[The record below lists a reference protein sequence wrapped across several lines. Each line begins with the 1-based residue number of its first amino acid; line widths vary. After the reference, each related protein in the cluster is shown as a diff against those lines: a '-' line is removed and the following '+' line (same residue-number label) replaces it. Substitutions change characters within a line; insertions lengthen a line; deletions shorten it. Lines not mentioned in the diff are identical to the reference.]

1 MSEAII
7 ALGGNLG
14 DRVGQMNTAI
24 DALNHL
30 PGTRVLA
37 VSSFYETD
45 PFDVPEP
52 QADYLNACVRLETGL
67 SAHELLGACLGIEAG
82 MGKVRTYRN
91 APRLIDLDL
100 LLYENERYRDAN
112 LTLPHP
118 GILQRAFVMVPLR
131 DLYPDCLAMGLD
143 FANALKQVGENSVRL
158 FRQL

>member
-1 MSEAII
+1 MSEAVI
-7 ALGGNLG
+7 ALGCNLG
-14 DRVGQMNTAI
+14 DRVRQMNTAI
-24 DALNHL
+24 GALGRL

-52 QADYLNACVRLETGL
+52 QADYLNACVRLETAL
-67 SAHELLGACLGIEAG
+67 DAHALLGACLGIEAG

-100 LLYENERYRDAN
+100 LLYENEQYHDGN

-131 DLYPDCLAMGLD
+131 DLYPNCTALGLN
-143 FANALKQVGENSVRL
+143 FREALKRAGEDSVRP